1 MIRTA
6 LFAALF
12 ASAGVA
18 VAAPANYDVDPTHTF
33 AGYEV
38 NHLGLSLQHGTFT
51 KVSGKLS
58 VDEAAKKGS
67 VDVSI
72 DANSLQTFLGDR
84 DTHLKSA
91 DFFNVAKF
99 PTLTYKSTAVVFK
112 GDKPAT
118 VQGNLTLLGVTKPV
132 TLTLARVS
140 KGKNPMTGVETWGAN
155 AVATIKRSDFGMKT
169 FVPAIGDEVKL
180 NITLEATAAQGAQA
194 AQ

>member
-12 ASAGVA
+12 ATAGAA
-18 VAAPANYDVDPTHTF
+18 VAAPVNYSVDPTHTF
-33 AGYEV
+33 AAYEV

-51 KVSGKLS
+51 KVNGQLV

-67 VDVSI
+67 VDVTI
-72 DANSLQTFLGDR
+72 DANSLQTFFGDR
-84 DTHLKSA
+84 DTHLKSEA
-91 DFFNVAKF
+91 FFNVAKF

-112 GDKPAT
+112 GDKPAS

-169 FVPAIGDEVKL
+169 FVPAISDDVTL
-180 NITLEATAAQGAQA
+180 NITLEAAQA
-194 AQ
+194 Q